1 MLTLANAGAVN
12 STINF
17 ADGAG
22 LTTALNT
29 AYTINDADKLANG
42 AVNNAAGRLTLGS
55 VGTCAS
61 LTISDAFTYIQAGLD
76 AIASAY
82 DSVTVNVDNASLYVD
97 PSNTNKEFNIEKGT
111 ISLISRGNDSI
122 TGGAESH
129 RWW

>member
-42 AVNNAAGRLTLGS
+42 AVNNAAG
-55 VGTCAS
+55 V
-61 LTISDAFTYIQAGLD
+61 
-76 AIASAY
+76 
-82 DSVTVNVDNASLYVD
+82 
-97 PSNTNKEFNIEKGT
+97 
-111 ISLISRGNDSI
+111 
-122 TGGAESH
+122 
-129 RWW
+129 

>member
-29 AYTINDADKLANG
+29 AYTINDADKLVND

-55 VGTCAS
+55 VGTGAS
-61 LTISDAFTYIQAGLD
+61 LTISDAFTYTQAGLD

-82 DSVTVNVDNASLYVD
+82 DSVTVNVDNASKASAHGERTASSAGHS
-97 PSNTNKEFNIEKGT
+97 PRI
-111 ISLISRGNDSI
+111 
-122 TGGAESH
+122 H
-129 RWW
+129 